1 MSKTKQIDRILEYM
15 NEHGSITQ
23 IEALNALG
31 VMRLASR
38 VADIKKQGYPV
49 VSSTATVKNRFG
61 ETCHIKKYSLV
72 EEQI

>member
-1 MSKTKQIDRILEYM
+1 MSKVKQIDRIVDYIKQ
-15 NEHGSITQ
+15 NGSITQ

-38 VADIKKQGYPV
+38 VSDMKKQGYPV
-49 VSSTATVKNRFG
+49 VASTCTVTNRFG
-61 ETCHIKKYSLV
+61 ETCHIKKYSLA

>member
-49 VSSTATVKNRFG
+49 VSSTAAVKNRFG
-61 ETCHIKKYSLV
+61 ETCYIKRYSLA